1 MRWSG
6 SCCHWWERPVA
17 ERGRWSP
24 LALIEWALVIWLAKV
39 FGWLPESAAYALG
52 SGAGRLASRLD
63 RRHRSIAVE
72 NLTRAFP
79 EAYSPAEVERLARAV
94 FENLGRTAV
103 DIARSDRI
111 LLERNAHAVQID
123 NLARLLEARRRGK
136 GVLVITA
143 HLGPWELLP
152 LIAALRYEPIHVVA
166 RPLDNPRLDDLLTAL
181 RERGG
186 NRVIGKRDAI
196 QAILQ
201 VLRRGETVGIL
212 IDQHISE
219 KEGAVVPFFGRP
231 ASTAFAPALIAM
243 RSGAAVF
250 PVAIVREGR
259 GRFRVLMA
267 DEVPVRKSGDLKADL
282 VENTARFT
290 AAIEVFIRMHPDQWF
305 WVHRRWK
312 THLPIDPRLESGPN
326 RRSVESAIGGNDR
339 VVLRG

>member
-1 MRWSG
+1 M
-6 SCCHWWERPVA
+6 A

-24 LALIEWALVIWLAKV
+24 VAILEWALLASLARV
-39 FGWLPESAAYALG
+39 FAWLPAPAAYALG
-52 SGAGRLASRLD
+52 SGAGRLAFRLD
-63 RRHRSIAVE
+63 RRHRTITKE
-72 NLTRAFP
+72 NLARAFP
-79 EAYSPAEVERLARAV
+79 REYSPGEIETLARAV

-103 DIARSDRI
+103 DVARSDT
-111 LLERNAHAVQID
+111 LMGDADAVQID
-123 NLARLLEARRRGK
+123 GLDRLQEARRRGS
-136 GVLVITA
+136 GILMITA

-186 NRVIGKRDAI
+186 NRVIRKRDAV

-219 KEGAVVPFFGRP
+219 KEGMAVPFFGRP
-231 ASTAFAPALIAM
+231 ASTTFAPALIAM
-243 RSGAAVF
+243 RSGAAVL
-250 PVAIVREGR
+250 PVGIVREGR
-259 GRFRVLMA
+259 GRYRVLIA

-282 VENTARFT
+282 VQNTARFT
-290 AAIEVFIRMHPDQWF
+290 AAIEAFVRMHPDQWF

-312 THLPIDPRLESGPN
+312 THLPIDPRLEREPN
-326 RRSVESAIGGNDR
+326 HRTVGSARDGKGGR
-339 VVLRG
+339 LLRG

>member
-1 MRWSG
+1 M
-6 SCCHWWERPVA
+6 A

-24 LALIEWALVIWLAKV
+24 VAILEWALVVWLARL
-39 FGWLPESAAYALG
+39 FAWLPESAAYGLG
-52 SGAGRLASRLD
+52 ERAGRLAFRLD
-63 RRHRSIAVE
+63 RRHRSITVE
-72 NLTRAFP
+72 NLARAFP
-79 EAYSPAEVERLARAV
+79 EEYSPTEIVRLACAV
-94 FENLGRTAV
+94 FESLGRTAV
-103 DIARSDRI
+103 DVARSDR
-111 LLERNAHAVQID
+111 LLLGRNADAVRFE
-123 NLARLLEARRRGK
+123 RLDRLVEARRRGK

-152 LIAALRYEPIHVVA
+152 LIAALRYAPIHVVA
-166 RPLDNPRLDDLLTAL
+166 RPLDNPRLDDLLTRM

-186 NRVIGKRDAI
+186 NRVIRKRDAI

-219 KEGAVVPFFGRP
+219 KEGAVVPFFGRA

-243 RSGAAVF
+243 RSGAAVL

-259 GRFRVLMA
+259 GRFRVLIA

-290 AAIEVFIRMHPDQWF
+290 SAIEAFIRMHPDQWF

-312 THLPIDPRLESGPN
+312 THLPIDPRLEGGPN
-326 RRSVESAIGGNDR
+326 RRSVGSAIGGNDR
-339 VVLRG
+339 AVLRG